1 METATEKFKRNELP
15 GLIELRQNLSKYNI
29 APLDP
34 VTHEHRIAS
43 VVPVYKKD
51 DRDDRYLS
59 RLIIVINFMQ
69 N

>member
-1 METATEKFKRNELP
+1 
-15 GLIELRQNLSKYNI
+15 
-29 APLDP
+29 
-34 VTHEHRIAS
+34 

-69 N
+69 NWIKYFNLKVEITGYHQSTSQMIYWSQFII